1 MNDSFTESITT
12 MTLVEL
18 MKETLES
25 GDPIIRSWFLV
36 DSYYLPFLCSLMY
49 VFAVKRLLP
58 SIMENRKP
66 FDLRYVMIAYNFL
79 IVLTY
84 VSCLLL

>member
-1 MNDSFTESITT
+1 MNDSSVDSMSA
-12 MTLVEL
+12 MTLVAL

-49 VFAVKRLLP
+49 VLAVKRVGP
-58 SIMENRKP
+58 SLMENRKP

-79 IVLTY
+79 IVFTY
-84 VSCLLL
+84 ISCLLL